1 MNEYFH
7 VIEWFDGVILLTN
20 LLITYNNSNWL

>member
-7 VIEWFDGVILLTN
+7 VIEWFDGVTLLTN
-20 LLITYNNSNWL
+20 LLITYNNSNCL